1 MDRRFHRLA
10 VLLTVV
16 ILPICLLHT
25 RTGAEIAIV
34 LIDAL
39 FLAASAQ
46 ARSWRWL
53 RQPWLIVA
61 LLWWGWE
68 VICSIPLPALGFGA
82 GGWPDFAEAV
92 MLLRFLV
99 LIAAIESWVL
109 VTPASRRAAWLGIAL
124 SVLYIG
130 VESWQQYLTG
140 HNIFGDAR
148 WPDGSLTGPFW
159 QPRAGA
165 PFAHLLCV
173 ALLPVSVP
181 LLAQTARLP
190 RLAGG
195 LLAALALAT
204 TILIGQRMPTLLA
217 LLALATSCLF
227 IPRLRPAAA
236 IAFGLGVV
244 LLAATPV
251 ISPPT
256 YHKLVLHFI
265 YQISRFAVSPYGE
278 IYTRA
283 LRMGIMSP
291 WHGYGF
297 NGFKTLCP
305 LPQFAPGFPAFGI
318 APTQLALAACNIH
331 PHNFYLQ
338 ALTDAGVPGLLL
350 FAAMNLAWL
359 RGLARGLWRQ
369 PEPLR
374 VGLFAGVLT
383 YAWPLASADSF
394 VVLPHV
400 GWLLLMV
407 GLGLATAHLTPSP
420 TALEQNH
427 A

>member
-1 MDRRFHRLA
+1 
-10 VLLTVV
+10 
-16 ILPICLLHT
+16 
-25 RTGAEIAIV
+25 
-34 LIDAL
+34 
-39 FLAASAQ
+39 
-46 ARSWRWL
+46 
-53 RQPWLIVA
+53 
-61 LLWWGWE
+61 
-68 VICSIPLPALGFGA
+68 
-82 GGWPDFAEAV
+82 
-92 MLLRFLV
+92 
-99 LIAAIESWVL
+99 
-109 VTPASRRAAWLGIAL
+109 
-124 SVLYIG
+124 
-130 VESWQQYLTG
+130 
-140 HNIFGDAR
+140 
-148 WPDGSLTGPFW
+148 
-159 QPRAGA
+159 
-165 PFAHLLCV
+165 
-173 ALLPVSVP
+173 
-181 LLAQTARLP
+181 
-190 RLAGG
+190 
-195 LLAALALAT
+195 
-204 TILIGQRMPTLLA
+204 MPTLLA
-217 LLALATSCLF
+217 LLALAISCLF